1 MRRLLAVRRYEFY
14 SNVKSYQIVLNRE
27 TFGSPLSNFLHFLQ
41 LLHSLSL
48 SGEKEASQRQCKRCV
63 DFLLRIP
70 DEGNQNRRF
79 LVQQRMLKDRIIWR
93 QTAREGQGG
102 RGRRTRRRKGGGSS
116 SGIFALPSEWG
127 GGAVQRYFSLE
138 KFRNNVLSRVNL
150 NILNGGSTG
159 PNFFLPQ
166 AGLPHLPS
174 YRALAGPQAAIGHH
188 SN

>member
-1 MRRLLAVRRYEFY
+1 MLAHLKTGWG
-14 SNVKSYQIVLNRE
+14 KSCWNSRKEPAAASDLGWGSSQS
-27 TFGSPLSNFLHFLQ
+27 SPL
-41 LLHSLSL
+41 LLPKSFNRIFFH
-48 SGEKEASQRQCKRCV
+48 GAEGDPQRQCKRCV
-63 DFLLRIP
+63 NFLLRIP

-116 SGIFALPSEWG
+116 SGIFALHSEWG